1 MDLFKIVLSLL
12 FLFHLGLCRTQ
23 SEVLTVD
30 VHSAK
35 DLIRSSHRYLDVRT
49 EEEFKKGH
57 LENALN
63 VPYCFFTPEGTVKNP
78 KFLEQVAAVCNKDD
92 FIVVQPRLMTD
103 NGKFLKGCKSGVR
116 SLQASVD
123 LLAADYKNV
132 KNMGG
137 GYAAWVDNGFTVKK
151 PNDEF

>member
-1 MDLFKIVLSLL
+1 MDLFKIVFSLL

-92 FIVVQPRLMTD
+92 FIVV
-103 NGKFLKGCKSGVR
+103 GCKSGVR

-137 GYAAWVDNGFTVKK
+137 GYAAWVENGFTVKK
-151 PNDEF
+151 PNGETLPIV